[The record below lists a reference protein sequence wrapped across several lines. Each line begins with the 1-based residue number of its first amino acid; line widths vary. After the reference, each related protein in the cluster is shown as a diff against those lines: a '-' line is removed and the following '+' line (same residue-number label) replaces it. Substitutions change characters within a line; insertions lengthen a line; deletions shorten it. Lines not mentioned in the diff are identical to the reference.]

1 MLRHDHGVYGGN
13 CSPTF
18 AMIVL
23 GDLLEIKE
31 KIGGEKGAVAN
42 LQRSRGHGQTFSF
55 IPCTFRDL
63 AKPMNSS
70 ELKYLVWTENYAKQ
84 DAPVGI

>member
-23 GDLLEIKE
+23 GDLLEINE

-55 IPCTFRDL
+55 MPFTFRDL
-63 AKPMNSS
+63 ATLMNSS
-70 ELKYLVWTENYAKQ
+70 ELKYFVWTEIYAKQ
-84 DAPVGI
+84 DDPVEI